1 MLLIQKDGKPNS
13 DYNTADNGM
22 KPNRIT
28 TPEGKVYELI
38 PQSTKVMKQVKLK
51 LEKRQK

>member
-1 MLLIQKDGKPNS
+1 MSAVATKDGKPGTA
-13 DYNTADNGM
+13 YNTSDNGM

-38 PQSTKVMKQVKLK
+38 PQSTKGDETGKS
-51 LEKRQK
+51 